1 MMEEDRVRLT
11 RVRSPQQDQLR
22 LFSLLVRAGAT
33 ARAEYRRQPGDAGR
47 VSRTVAAVDVVA
59 ADDAP
64 RKLLSDEVRLV
75 RALRA
80 AEETEGAGTVPVHDA
95 PQSGRGAVERLVP
108 RGRAKTARAFGL
120 ADERLREPGIRTSHA
135 DIPLRTLVRVTHR
148 EASCET
154 AVASLMAAVRTILCF
169 GKYSQIAGLIICPN
183 VNVIFAPAVTFGAIG
198 RYRV

>member
-1 MMEEDRVRLT
+1 VVKIDRVRLAG
-11 RVRSPQQDQLR
+11 VAAPEDDEVALLD
-22 LFSLLVRAGAT
+22 LFIRAGPA
-33 ARAEYRRQPGDAGR
+33 ARPEDRRQTDDAGG

-108 RGRAKTARAFGL
+108 RGRAKTVRACGL
-120 ADERLREPGIRTSHA
+120 ADERLPEPGIRSSNATT
-135 DIPLRTLVRVTHR
+135 P
-148 EASCET
+148 
-154 AVASLMAAVRTILCF
+154 
-169 GKYSQIAGLIICPN
+169 
-183 VNVIFAPAVTFGAIG
+183 IG
-198 RYRV
+198 T